1 MVRHLTPGRED
12 GILIKKNEQKNEQR
26 SRAGVVMFQTST
38 TDRSGAAAG
47 RQGKPVKPK
56 KRWRTVLKVI
66 VIIVLVKILINIT
79 LANYFSP
86 DNKVKR
92 YLHAKYGSNRELS
105 VDGRCFTP
113 IRLDADEAERIESQS
128 RMPCRPILIV
138 IGIVISVVLPELG
151 QPPWEW
157 PSNEYCHWQ
166 ASFKDDPKHIF
177 NVWLD
182 DNHGNRSLQD
192 NYNEVKSGKES
203 IK

>member
-1 MVRHLTPGRED
+1 
-12 GILIKKNEQKNEQR
+12 
-26 SRAGVVMFQTST
+26 MFQSST

-56 KRWRTVLKVI
+56 KRWRIVLKAI
-66 VIIVLVKILINIT
+66 IIIVLVKTLIIIT

-113 IRLDADEAERIESQS
+113 IRLDVDEAERIESQS

-138 IGIVISVVLPELG
+138 ISIVISVVLPELG

-157 PSNEYCHWQ
+157 PSNKYCHWQ

-182 DNHGNRSLQD
+182 DSYGNRSLQDDYNEVKSTKRWHIPPRGRSLQD
-192 NYNEVKSGKES
+192 NYNEVKSGKELNEGQ
-203 IK
+203 KRH

>member
-1 MVRHLTPGRED
+1 MV
-12 GILIKKNEQKNEQR
+12 
-26 SRAGVVMFQTST
+26 SQTSANNKSQNT
-38 TDRSGAAAG
+38 SSASN
-47 RQGKPVKPK
+47 KPVKPK

-66 VIIVLVKILINIT
+66 AIIILVKILIIIT

-92 YLHAKYGSNRELS
+92 YLHAKHGSNRELS
-105 VDGRCFTP
+105 VDGGCFAGLDGGQRHDATEWWQVIEWWRVIYLALP
-113 IRLDADEAERIESQS
+113 LPDLSWWRL
-128 RMPCRPILIV
+128 
-138 IGIVISVVLPELG
+138 
-151 QPPWEW
+151 WEW
-157 PSNEYCHWQ
+157 PDPVDQFCRWQ

-182 DNHGNRSLQD
+182 DNYGNRSLQD

>member
-1 MVRHLTPGRED
+1 MTTNDTLASQDDTVNISGVNSKPG
-12 GILIKKNEQKNEQR
+12 
-26 SRAGVVMFQTST
+26 
-38 TDRSGAAAG
+38 
-47 RQGKPVKPK
+47 KPK
-56 KRWRTVLKVI
+56 KKWRSVLKVI
-66 VIIVLVKILINIT
+66 VIIIIVKTLINIT
-79 LANYFSP
+79 LFNYFTP
-86 DNKVKR
+86 DNRVKR

-138 IGIVISVVLPELG
+138 ISIVISVVLPELG

-157 PSNEYCHWQ
+157 SSNKYCHWQ

-182 DNHGNRSLQD
+182 DNYGNRSLRSSKM
-192 NYNEVKSGKES
+192 ERGGELK
-203 IK
+203 

>member
-1 MVRHLTPGRED
+1 
-12 GILIKKNEQKNEQR
+12 
-26 SRAGVVMFQTST
+26 MFQSST
-38 TDRSGAAAG
+38 TDRSGATAG

-56 KRWRTVLKVI
+56 KKWRAVLKVI
-66 VIIVLVKILINIT
+66 VIIILVKMLINIT

-86 DNKVKR
+86 DNRVKR
-92 YLHAKYGSNRELS
+92 YLHAKYGSNQELS

-128 RMPCRPILIV
+128 RMPWRPILTV
-138 IGIVISVVLPELG
+138 ISIVISVVLPELG

-182 DNHGNRSLQD
+182 DNYGNRSLQD
-192 NYNEVKSGKES
+192 NYNEVKSGKELNED
-203 IK
+203 

>member
-1 MVRHLTPGRED
+1 
-12 GILIKKNEQKNEQR
+12 
-26 SRAGVVMFQTST
+26 MFQSST

-56 KRWRTVLKVI
+56 KRWRAVLKVI
-66 VIIVLVKILINIT
+66 VIIVLVKMLINIT

-92 YLHAKYGSNRELS
+92 YLHAKYGSNQELS
-105 VDGRCFTP
+105 VDGGCFTP
-113 IRLDADEAERIESQS
+113 VRLDADGAERIESQS
-128 RMPCRPILIV
+128 RMPWRPILTV
-138 IGIVISVVLPELG
+138 ISIVISVVLPELG

-177 NVWLD
+177 KVWLD
-182 DNHGNRSLQD
+182 DNYGNRSLQD

-203 IK
+203 SED

>member
-1 MVRHLTPGRED
+1 
-12 GILIKKNEQKNEQR
+12 
-26 SRAGVVMFQTST
+26 MFQSST

-56 KRWRTVLKVI
+56 KKWRTILKVI
-66 VIIVLVKILINIT
+66 AIIILVKILINIT

-105 VDGRCFTP
+105 VDGGCFAYIELDGGQQQGIEWRNVILMIVYLALP
-113 IRLDADEAERIESQS
+113 LPDLNWWRL
-128 RMPCRPILIV
+128 
-138 IGIVISVVLPELG
+138 
-151 QPPWEW
+151 WEW
-157 PSNEYCHWQ
+157 SDDEYEYCSWR
-166 ASFKDDPKHIF
+166 ASFKDDSKHSF

-192 NYNEVKSGKES
+192 NYNEVKSGKVSSED
-203 IK
+203 